1 MLNRREFIVAG
12 TAAAALTARAAT
24 SDKMRFAMSGHE
36 FRHTPPHPEAG
47 IKMTARYGYHGLEP
61 FQEDIAKYLDKRPEE
76 LKKVLDASGLALA
89 TVGSGGQY
97 LDPAKIQA
105 TIENNASRARYISYF
120 GCKHLKINLSR
131 RMGNGSE
138 NLTDEN
144 AKTLARTLNEAGKRT
159 MDSGIKLGFHP
170 HCWTLVEREPELRK
184 IMDLTDPKFVYLVL
198 DTGHASLGGID
209 PVKCLRDYYS
219 RLAAIHLKDCEPKYS
234 AGNGWKGPA
243 PSEEEHNRV
252 NLYKRLGT
260 GGVDFPAV
268 FRILRERQY
277 DGWVTLDFDAP
288 RPGEGTVEQDMDSH
302 KKYLVETLKVTLR
315 S

>member
-1 MLNRREFIVAG
+1 MLNRREFIAVGAG
-12 TAAAALTARAAT
+12 AAVTAQAL
-24 SDKMRFAMSGHE
+24 SGDMMRFAMSGHE
-36 FRHTPPHPEAG
+36 FRHTPPHPETG

-61 FQEDIAKYLDKRPEE
+61 FQEDIAKYLDKPPEE

-97 LDPAKIQA
+97 LDPAKIHE
-105 TIENNASRARYISYF
+105 TIESNAARARYISYF

-131 RMGNGSE
+131 RVGDGKA
-138 NLTDEN
+138 NLSDEN
-144 AKTLARTLNEAGKRT
+144 AKALARTLNEVGKHT
-159 MDSGIKLGFHP
+159 MDAGIKLAFHP
-170 HCWTLVEREPELRK
+170 HCWTLVEREPELHK
-184 IMDLTDPKFVYLVL
+184 IMDLTDPKYVFLVL

-209 PVKCLRDYYS
+209 PVKALRDYYP
-219 RLAAIHLKDCEPKYS
+219 RIAAMHLKDCEAKYS

-268 FRILRERQY
+268 FRVLRERAY
-277 DGWVTLDFDAP
+277 SGWVTLDFDAP

>member
-1 MLNRREFIVAG
+1 MLNRRQFIVTG
-12 TAAAALTARAAT
+12 TAAFAARGAT
-24 SDKMRFAMSGHE
+24 GDKMRFAMSGHE
-36 FRHTPPHPEAG
+36 FRHTPPHPETG

-61 FQEDIAKYLDKRPEE
+61 FQEDIAKYLDKPPEE

-105 TIENNASRARYISYF
+105 TIENNAARARYISYF

-131 RMGNGSE
+131 RVGNGSE

-144 AKTLARTLNEAGKRT
+144 AKALARTLNESGKRT
-159 MDSGIKLGFHP
+159 MDSGINP
-170 HCWTLVEREPELRK
+170 HCWTLLEREPELRK

-219 RLAAIHLKDCEPKYS
+219 RLAAIHLKDCEAKYS

-315 S
+315 G

>member
-1 MLNRREFIVAG
+1 MLNRRELLIAGAGAVAAQAMTG
-12 TAAAALTARAAT
+12 
-24 SDKMRFAMSGHE
+24 DKMRYAMSGHE
-36 FRHTPPHPEAG
+36 FRKTPPHPETG

-61 FQEDIAKYLDKRPEE
+61 FQEDIAKYLDKPPEE

-97 LDPAKIQA
+97 LDPNKIAQ
-105 TIENNASRARYISYF
+105 TIENNAARARYVSFF

-131 RMGNGSE
+131 RVSGE
-138 NLTDEN
+138 NLSDDN
-144 AKTLARTLNEAGKRT
+144 AKVVARTLNEVGKRT
-159 MDSGIKLGFHP
+159 MDAGVKLAFHP
-170 HCWTLVEREPELRK
+170 HCWTLVEREPELKRV
-184 IMDLTDPKFVYLVL
+184 MDLTDPKYVFLVL

-209 PVKCLRDYYS
+209 PVNCLRDYYS
-219 RLAAIHLKDCEPKYS
+219 RIAAVHLKDCESKYS
-234 AGNGWKGPA
+234 TNNGWKGPA

-252 NLYKRLGT
+252 NLYKRLGS
-260 GGVDFPAV
+260 GGVDFPAF
-268 FRILRERQY
+268 FRVLRERQY

-302 KKYLVETLKVTLR
+302 KKYLVETLRVTLR